1 MLILLFYMQDL
12 QYRFRVELIF
22 LERRD
27 LVLV

>member
-22 LERRD
+22 LECRD